1 MFDCM
6 VIGAGPAGLA
16 AALEI
21 SKAGGSVI
29 LIEREARLGG
39 ILKQC
44 IHDGFGLIKFKK
56 QLTGPEY
63 AQIYIDA
70 VHKTEIQIALKTYVT
85 SLESCQEGF
94 KAVLIDGEQGVREI
108 YMKTVILATG
118 CRERTSKQIYIGGSR
133 PSGIYTAGTAQF
145 LVNIDG
151 LMPCDRCVILG
162 SGDIGLIMARRLT
175 LEGAKVIGVFEAKSE
190 PSGLQRNISQCL
202 DDFDIPLHLSKT
214 VISTHGKE
222 RLESVVVA
230 SLNETFEVIE
240 GSEERIV
247 CDGLILSV
255 GLIPENEMAEKLGI
269 KMDSKTNG
277 PVVDTHLMTS
287 VPGVFCC
294 GNALHV
300 YDLVDHVTVSGE
312 RASRGAL
319 RYLGYGEHLTEGV

>member
-1 MFDCM
+1 MLDCM

-21 SKAGGSVI
+21 NKAGGTVI

-44 IHDGFGLIKFKK
+44 IHDGFGLIKFKR

-70 VHKTEIQIALKTYVT
+70 VLKTDAHIALKTYVT
-85 SLESCQEGF
+85 TLEVVADGF
-94 KAVLIDGEQGVREI
+94 KAVLINADQGVSEI
-108 YMKTVILATG
+108 HIKTVILATG
-118 CRERTSKQIYIGGSR
+118 CRERTNKQLYIGGSR
-133 PSGIYTAGTAQF
+133 PAGIYTAGTAQF
-145 LVNIDG
+145 LVNIEG

-175 LEGAKVIGVFEAKSE
+175 LEGAKVIGVYEAKSE
-190 PSGLQRNISQCL
+190 PSGLPRNISQCL

-214 VISTHGKE
+214 VIATYGAE

-230 SLNETFEVIE
+230 KLNDALEVIE
-240 GSEERIV
+240 GTEEHIA

-255 GLIPENEMAEKLGI
+255 GLIPENEVAEKLGI
-269 KMDSKTNG
+269 KIDSKTRG
-277 PVVDTHLMTS
+277 PVVDEQLMTS

-300 YDLVDHVTVSGE
+300 FDLVDHVTVSGE
-312 RASRGAL
+312 RAGRSAL
-319 RYLGYGEHLTEGV
+319 RYLEGEK

>member
-1 MFDCM
+1 MMFDCM

-21 SKAGGSVI
+21 TKGGGTVI

-44 IHDGFGLIKFKK
+44 IHDGFGLIIFNR

-70 VHKTEIQIALKTYVT
+70 VLSTDSQIALKTYVT
-85 SLESCQEGF
+85 SLEVIEGGF
-94 KAVLIDGEQGVREI
+94 KAVLIDAEQGVRAVEA
-108 YMKTVILATG
+108 KTVILATG
-118 CRERTSKQIYIGGSR
+118 CRERTSKQLYIGGSR
-133 PSGIYTAGTAQF
+133 PAGIYTAGTAQF
-145 LVNIDG
+145 LVNVEG

-175 LEGAKVIGVFEAKSE
+175 LEGARVIGVFEAKSE
-190 PSGLQRNISQCL
+190 PSGLPRNISQCL

-214 VISTHGKE
+214 VIATHGTE

-230 SLNETFEVIE
+230 SLNEALEIIE
-240 GSEERIV
+240 GTEEHIA

-255 GLIPENEMAEKLGI
+255 GLIPENEVAEKLGI
-269 KMDSKTNG
+269 KIDAKTKG
-277 PVVDTHLMTS
+277 PIVDAQYMTS

-300 YDLVDHVTVSGE
+300 FDLVDHVTVSGE
-312 RASRGAL
+312 RAGLSAM
-319 RYLGYGEHLTEGV
+319 RYLEGNQ

>member
-1 MFDCM
+1 MMFDCM

-21 SKAGGSVI
+21 TKAGGTVI

-44 IHDGFGLIKFKK
+44 IHDGFGLIKFNR

-70 VHKTEIQIALKTYVT
+70 VLRTDSQIALKTFVT
-85 SLESCQEGF
+85 SLEAIEGGF
-94 KAVLIDGEQGVREI
+94 KAVLIDAEHGVRAI
-108 YMKTVILATG
+108 YAKTVILATG
-118 CRERTSKQIYIGGSR
+118 CRERTSKQLYIGGSR
-133 PSGIYTAGTAQF
+133 PAGIYTAGTAQF
-145 LVNIDG
+145 LVNVEG

-190 PSGLQRNISQCL
+190 PSGLPRNISQCL

-214 VISTHGKE
+214 VIATHGTE

-230 SLNETFEVIE
+230 SLNKTLEIIE
-240 GSEERIV
+240 GTEEHIA

-255 GLIPENEMAEKLGI
+255 GLIPENEVAEKLGI
-269 KMDSKTNG
+269 KIDEKTKG
-277 PVVDTHLMTS
+277 PIVDAQYMTS

-300 YDLVDHVTVSGE
+300 FDLVDHVTVSGE
-312 RASRGAL
+312 HAGRSAM
-319 RYLGYGEHLTEGV
+319 RYMEGNQ